1 MTPMKTPIGTAWL
14 DEHGILWH
22 RLDFGA
28 RVSGDLAQRTMEV
41 LADLLQGRKAPAIVD
56 IGELQFADKD
66 ARDVFA
72 RMGANTPETATAIL
86 VRPGENPASGIHA
99 YLFSTMKPDRPIA
112 VFESEAEA
120 VEWAKGFL
128 PEA

>member
-1 MTPMKTPIGTAWL
+1 MRPIKTPIGTAWL

-28 RVSGDLAQRTMEV
+28 RVTGDVARLTTEA
-41 LADLLQGRKAPAIVD
+41 LADLLDGRKAPAIVD
-56 IGELQFADKD
+56 IGELQFADQD

-72 RMGANTPETATAIL
+72 RLGADAPETATAIL

-99 YLFSTMKPDRPIA
+99 FLFAQMKPDRPVAI
-112 VFESEAEA
+112 FESETEA
-120 VEWAKGFL
+120 VAWVRRFL
-128 PEA
+128 PET

>member
-1 MTPMKTPIGTAWL
+1 MTRIKTPIGTAWL

-28 RVSGDLAQRTMEV
+28 RVSGELAQRTTEV
-41 LADLLQGRKAPAIVD
+41 LADLFDGRKAPAIVD

-72 RMGANTPETATAIL
+72 RLGANAPETATAIL
-86 VRPGENPASGIHA
+86 VKPAENPASGIHA
-99 YLFSTMKPDRPIA
+99 FLFSTMKPDRPVG

-120 VEWAKGFL
+120 VAWAKRFVPGT
-128 PEA
+128 